1 MTPKSSPAKQNPAKG
16 TDLPPGLSQPALRAL
31 SGAGVTRLKQLTRFS
46 EGEIKRLHGIG
57 PNALEKLR
65 HALAAGGLAYAA
77 TPQAGKPAAKPKAG
91 KAAGARRR

>member
-1 MTPKSSPAKQNPAKG
+1 MPPKSSQSEPPRL
-16 TDLPPGLSQPALRAL
+16 TMPDLPPGLSQPALRAL
-31 SGAGVTRLKQLTRFS
+31 SGAGVIRLEQLTRFS

-77 TPQAGKPAAKPKAG
+77 APHAGKPAAKPKAG